1 MKFKRFLAI
10 AGAAMALTGLAASSA
25 SAEEMP
31 DMALPANLTT
41 CAFSHDEP
49 LPWTVSP
56 EKCVTITV
64 TNQESWDEYVAFDN
78 CLENVD
84 HEATK
89 SDLDSCLASA
99 SNGGGNALARK
110 HHRRHRHHR
119 AHR

>member
-1 MKFKRFLAI
+1 MKLKRYLAL
-10 AGAAMALTGLAASSA
+10 AGAAMALCGLAASSA

-64 TNQESWDEYVAFDN
+64 TNQESWDEYVAFEN

-99 SNGGGNALARK
+99 SNGGGKVLARK
-110 HHRRHRHHR
+110 HHRRHHHR